1 MFWKTEVFSKLYYVR
16 SADENVGGS
25 VGVFLFCFRDS
36 MDFLLCVMEAGRP
49 ELEGVHLGVAFKVLV
64 CVGIY

>member
-1 MFWKTEVFSKLYYVR
+1 M
-16 SADENVGGS
+16 
-25 VGVFLFCFRDS
+25 GVFLFCFRDS

-49 ELEGVHLGVAFKVLV
+49 ELEGLHLGVAFKVLV